1 MRGHVCPLLAVFD
14 YRKNRCVSSSARKRM
29 GQWAGGLTKGNEGGQ
44 KNKNKNKSNNEDIFD
59 ALCLSCKVSRQ
70 RFTVGRMPE
79 VVDGVSLGAMIL
91 WWVDR
96 FDVAPFLT
104 L

>member
-1 MRGHVCPLLAVFD
+1 MREHVCPFLAGFG
-14 YRKNRCVSSSARKRM
+14 YRKNRRVSSSARKRM
-29 GQWAGGLTKGNEGGQ
+29 GQWAGGLTKGNGGGQ
-44 KNKNKNKSNNEDIFD
+44 KNTNNEDIFD

>member
-1 MRGHVCPLLAVFD
+1 MREHVCPLLAVFD

-29 GQWAGGLTKGNEGGQ
+29 GQWAGGLTKGNGGGQ
-44 KNKNKNKSNNEDIFD
+44 KNKNKNKSHNEDIVG
-59 ALCLSCKVSRQ
+59 ALCLSCKVSLQ
-70 RFTVGRMPE
+70 SFTAERVPE

>member
-1 MRGHVCPLLAVFD
+1 
-14 YRKNRCVSSSARKRM
+14 M

-44 KNKNKNKSNNEDIFD
+44 KNKNENKSNNEDIVG
-59 ALCLSCKVSRQ
+59 ALYLSCKVTRQ
-70 RFTVGRMPE
+70 RFTVEQVPE
-79 VVDGVSLGAMIL
+79 VVDGVSLGAKIL

-104 L
+104 LQL

>member
-1 MRGHVCPLLAVFD
+1 MRGHVCPLLAGFG
-14 YRKNRCVSSSARKRM
+14 YRKNRRFSSSARNRM
-29 GQWAGGLTKGNEGGQ
+29 GQWAGGLTKGNGGVQ
-44 KNKNKNKSNNEDIFD
+44 RNKNKNKSNNEDIVG

-70 RFTVGRMPE
+70 KFTVERVPE
-79 VVDGVSLGAMIL
+79 VVGEVSLGAEIL